1 MISNLKTNLE
11 ASLIPWVED
20 ITLKNDSSGHALYI
34 MKEGKTVL
42 ENYGGYHSFEPDA
55 RKVNSASRFNIA
67 SARKSYIGLMLA
79 YALYDGLFN
88 MDRPVHDY
96 TKERDPV
103 FNGVSIRHL
112 LTHTHGIGEGS
123 KGLHTEFTPG
133 ENWSYNNV
141 GVDTLAHLV
150 MEIYGETI
158 SSFLQKRIFNQ
169 LNWAETSWMTEPSPT
184 LVKIISS
191 RYEKPLTG
199 LHTVSDGTQK
209 NLFVS
214 AREFAWWGQLHL
226 DRGRVRNRQII
237 PEEVVNLATTIQTP
251 SGLPYDLPRNGAFW
265 YVQDIPRIK
274 SEIGDAVPAGSY
286 QILGVTGPTILVIPK
301 YQIVAVKMYN
311 KRYNYGGANYLHF
324 LKEYSN
330 RVADACT

>member
-1 MISNLKTNLE
+1 M
-11 ASLIPWVED
+11 IPWVED
-20 ITLKNDSSGHALYI
+20 IACKNDSSGHALYI
-34 MKEGKTVL
+34 MKDGKTIL
-42 ENYGGYHSFEPDA
+42 EHYGGYHSFEPGA
-55 RKVNSASRFNIA
+55 QKVNPTSRFNIA
-67 SARKSYIGLMLA
+67 SARKSYIALVIA
-79 YALYDGLFN
+79 YALYDRLLEL
-88 MDRPVHDY
+88 DRPVHDY
-96 TKERDPV
+96 IEESNPV
-103 FNGVSIRHL
+103 FSGVSIRHL
-112 LTHTHGIGEGS
+112 LTHTHGIGEGGE
-123 KGLHTEFTPG
+123 GLYKDFTSG

-150 MEIYGETI
+150 IEMYGVTI
-158 SSFLQKRIFNQ
+158 SSFLQERIFDQ
-169 LNWAETSWMTEPSPT
+169 LNWTETGWENDDSPQ
-184 LVKIISS
+184 LVEIISS
-191 RYEKPLTG
+191 RDEKALNG
-199 LHTVSDGTQK
+199 LHADCDGTNK

-226 DRGRVRNRQII
+226 DKGRVGNRQII

-251 SGLPYDLPRNGAFW
+251 IGLPYDLPRNGAFW
-265 YVQDIPRIK
+265 YVQDIPRMK